1 MTETAAKAPPARV
14 KKKDGF
20 LRKYCLQRALILML
34 IPGVFSIFLFNYI
47 PMYGVVIAFQDY
59 NPMEGFFG
67 GNNWVGLKYF
77 IQFFKN
83 PFLWR
88 LTRNT
93 VLLGVYSFLWGF
105 PSSIILALMLDQ
117 VSCKWFKKSVQ
128 SITYFPYFISM
139 IVIVGMLKS
148 FFAIDGPVNHFRT
161 LFGGTAISFFTEPQY
176 FRSLYIG
183 SGIWQ
188 GVGWGSIIYLA
199 ALSNVDPQLHEAAI
213 IDGATRMQRI
223 RYVSWPSI
231 LPTVTIMMLMSIGG
245 ILGSDSQKV
254 LLMYSSPIYE
264 TADIVGTYVYREG
277 ILGGKFEYSTAV
289 GLLTNV
295 LSFLLLVIANTI
307 SKKLNETS
315 LW

>member
-1 MTETAAKAPPARV
+1 MTESSAKISRPRGGRRN
-14 KKKDGF
+14 GF
-20 LRKYCLQRALILML
+20 LRTCYIQRALILML
-34 IPGVFSIFLFNYI
+34 IPGMISIFIFNYL
-47 PMYGVVIAFQDY
+47 PMYGIVIAFQNY
-59 NPMEGFFG
+59 NPMDGFFG

-77 IQFFKN
+77 RQFFKN

-105 PSSIILALMLDQ
+105 PASIILALMLDQ
-117 VSCKWFKKSVQ
+117 VNNRWFKKAVQ

-139 IVIVGMLKS
+139 IVIVGMLKK
-148 FFAIDGPVNHFRT
+148 FFAVDGPVNQLRAA
-161 LFGGTAISFFTEPQY
+161 LGGSAISFLTEPQY

-199 ALSNVDPQLHEAAI
+199 ALSNIDPQLHEAAI
-213 IDGATRMQRI
+213 IDGASRLQRV
-223 RYVSWPSI
+223 RYVSWPGI
-231 LPTVTIMMLMSIGG
+231 QPTVTIMMLMSIGG

-277 ILGGKFEYSTAV
+277 ILGGKFEYTTAV

-295 LSFLLLVIANTI
+295 LSFILLAIANGI
-307 SKKLNETS
+307 AKRINETS

>member
-20 LRKYCLQRALILML
+20 LRKCCLQRALILML

-77 IQFFKN
+77 IQFFKT

-93 VLLGVYSFLWGF
+93 VLLGIYSFLWGF

-199 ALSNVDPQLHEAAI
+199 AIAGIGVELYESAYL
-213 IDGATRMQRI
+213 DGATKLQQM
-223 RYVSWPSI
+223 RYITLPCLMPTIAI
-231 LPTVTIMMLMSIGG
+231 LLILQVGELFGADFQKIM
-245 ILGSDSQKV
+245 
-254 LLMYSSPIYE
+254 LMYSPLTYE
-264 TADIVGTYVYREG
+264 TADVISTYVYRRG
-277 ILGGKFEYSTAV
+277 LQDADYSFATAV
-289 GLLTNV
+289 GLFQSVIGLI
-295 LSFLLLVIANTI
+295 LVTI
-307 SKKLNETS
+307 SNKLSAKFTEIS
-315 LW
+315 IW

>member
-20 LRKYCLQRALILML
+20 LRKCCLQRALILML

-139 IVIVGMLKS
+139 IVIVLS
-148 FFAIDGPVNHFRT
+148 LIH
-161 LFGGTAISFFTEPQY
+161 ISEP
-176 FRSLYIG
+176 
-183 SGIWQ
+183 
-188 GVGWGSIIYLA
+188 
-199 ALSNVDPQLHEAAI
+199 
-213 IDGATRMQRI
+213 TRR
-223 RYVSWPSI
+223 
-231 LPTVTIMMLMSIGG
+231 
-245 ILGSDSQKV
+245 
-254 LLMYSSPIYE
+254 
-264 TADIVGTYVYREG
+264 
-277 ILGGKFEYSTAV
+277 
-289 GLLTNV
+289 
-295 LSFLLLVIANTI
+295 
-307 SKKLNETS
+307 
-315 LW
+315 